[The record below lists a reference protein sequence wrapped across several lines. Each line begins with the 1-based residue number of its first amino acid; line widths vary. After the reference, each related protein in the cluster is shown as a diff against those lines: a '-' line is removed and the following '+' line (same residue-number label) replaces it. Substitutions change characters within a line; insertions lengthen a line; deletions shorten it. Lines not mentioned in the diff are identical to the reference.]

1 MEALRARFGLPEGT
15 SSAAL
20 ERVLER
26 LAECGKTSTTT
37 TTTTANEEGDEA
49 RPGSFGNIGDVPIV
63 ASEREPSVERVKT
76 AVGVARA
83 RVAAKSAKTSKRGV
97 EDKESF
103 DEETARRRVR
113 DAETLAATAREDA
126 RAAQK
131 RVSSL
136 KVELRAKD
144 GKTQMLN
151 EEIEKLR
158 RENRA
163 LRHERVRATVVSST
177 RKEGD
182 ADGGNSMMPKDTPAA
197 LARAWKTLGDAARC
211 GNAEVALL
219 MRQYKQAQREKSRA
233 FDKVSEM
240 QRDLVMA
247 REAQRALETRARDS
261 VRAHATAEA
270 IIDEDAD
277 EKLLLRGKLKET
289 IEELATLRVRV
300 ETQRDAI
307 EASRVG
313 EHALRDEIRQL
324 EKQLV
329 RAATIKNK
337 YRDACHEL
345 DYRER
350 EVEELKAKNAH
361 LEAECVM
368 LSEMVREMRR
378 SSGAS
383 AFEFMLAAE
392 RALLRD
398 FAPEQNASA
407 DVAAD
412 DAQSLSGYDTPEEDS
427 PIQAGEAAP
436 PSPSFVDD
444 DFPSPPV
451 SAIVRDVGT
460 PDSSSSVAFHF

>member
-1 MEALRARFGLPEGT
+1 MDALRARFGLPEGT

-26 LAECGKTSTTT
+26 LADCGKTSTTT
-37 TTTTANEEGDEA
+37 ATAANGECDEA
-49 RPGSFGNIGDVPIV
+49 RAMSSANVDSVPVV
-63 ASEREPSVERVKT
+63 ASERDPSVERVRA
-76 AVGVARA
+76 AVGVTRA
-83 RVAAKSAKTSKRGV
+83 RVAAKSAKTSKRS
-97 EDKESF
+97 EEKESF

-113 DAETLAATAREDA
+113 DAETLAAMAREDA

-151 EEIEKLR
+151 EELEKLR

-163 LRHERVRATVVSST
+163 LRHERVRATVISST

-182 ADGGNSMMPKDTPAA
+182 ENGAHSMPKDTPAA
-197 LARAWKTLGDAARC
+197 LARAWKSLGDAARC

-247 REAQRALETRARDS
+247 REAQRELEARAKDS
-261 VRAHATAEA
+261 VRAYATAEA

-289 IEELATLRVRV
+289 IEELASLRVRA

-307 EASRVG
+307 EASRAC
-313 EHALRDEIRQL
+313 EHTLRDEIRQL

-329 RAATIKNK
+329 RAATIKDK

-345 DYRER
+345 EYAER
-350 EVEELKAKNAH
+350 LVEEYKAKNAH

-378 SSGAS
+378 SSGVGAH
-383 AFEFMLAAE
+383 EFMLAAE

-398 FAPEQNASA
+398 FAPERNAPA
-407 DVAAD
+407 GVAVG
-412 DAQSLSGYDTPEEDS
+412 DAQSLSGYDTPEDDS
-427 PIQAGEAAP
+427 PVRVGEVAP
-436 PSPSFVDD
+436 QLSPFVDD
-444 DFPSPPV
+444 DFPSPPI
-451 SAIVRDVGT
+451 SAIVRDAAT